1 VSLLT
6 PFCLFLLFPVL
17 THAQAPSPFPWPEG
31 EKLTYLIEWGPIDAA
46 EATFTAR
53 PEPKRDGIERFEL
66 FLRSRGP
73 IEAFFPIRT
82 RITSLTQL
90 HPWRTTEY
98 IQDRNE
104 GGNIRH
110 RRTLPDYS
118 VRLGRFFP
126 APGRTEENF
135 DILEGPYED
144 FGSMLYHVRAYP
156 WKKGSAVTWQVIEN
170 KEPLFAKISCSQVAR
185 LEIDDRP
192 PLPLI
197 EIFGQPHGPSS
208 RHQGWM
214 KIWMTDDARR
224 IPIFAQLKFQYGTFD
239 IRLIRGGGPELD
251 YRPDGEPIPI
261 YSETE
266 SSPKP

>member
-1 VSLLT
+1 M
-6 PFCLFLLFPVL
+6 PFLLFLILLLPAL
-17 THAQAPSPFPWPEG
+17 TLAENSSPFPWPPG

-46 EATFTAR
+46 EATFTAQA
-53 PEPKRDGIERFEL
+53 ETKQEGIERFEL

-82 RITSLTQL
+82 RITSLTQI

-104 GGNIRH
+104 GGNIRN

-126 APGRTEENF
+126 APGKPEENF
-135 DILEGPYED
+135 DLLEGAYED
-144 FGSMLYHVRAYP
+144 FGSMLYHVRTYP
-156 WKKGSAVTWQVIEN
+156 WKPGASVTWQVIEN
-170 KEPLFAKISCSQVAR
+170 KEPLFAKISCPQIDTI
-185 LEIDDRP
+185 EIEDHP
-192 PLPLI
+192 PRRLI
-197 EIFGQPHGPSS
+197 EIFGEPHGSS
-208 RHQGWM
+208 ARYKGWM

-224 IPIFAQLKFQYGTFD
+224 LPLLAKLKFQYGTFT

-251 YRPDGEPIPI
+251 YRPDGEPVPI
-261 YSETE
+261 LSELE
-266 SSPKP
+266 STPNR